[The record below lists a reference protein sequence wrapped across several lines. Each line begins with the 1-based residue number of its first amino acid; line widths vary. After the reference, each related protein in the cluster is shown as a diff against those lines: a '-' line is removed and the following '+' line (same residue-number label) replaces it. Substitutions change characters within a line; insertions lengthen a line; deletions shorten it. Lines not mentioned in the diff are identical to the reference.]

1 MEPINVPMTGKFSVG
16 IYNRLGKNYK
26 FFENLDC
33 VSSYKKWPPAA
44 ER

>member
-1 MEPINVPMTGKFSVG
+1 MEPIDGPMRGNVLDG

-33 VSSYKKWPPAA
+33 VLSYKKWSSAA